1 MTSKKSYPNATQD
14 LVDLRSD
21 TVTRP
26 TESMFEAM
34 ANAPLGD
41 DVLGDDPTVMR
52 LEELAAEIT
61 GMEEALFVPSG
72 TMGNQIALA
81 THCDP
86 GDAILVEE
94 EAHIVYYEVGASAL
108 IGGVVSWTLPSNDGV
123 MDPDLIE
130 RHILRRTLHTPGTSL
145 LCLENTHNRAGG
157 TVIPLDVMA
166 RYRGLTN
173 EHGINI
179 H

>member
-52 LEELAAEIT
+52 LEELAAELM
-61 GMEEALFVPSG
+61 GMEEAVFVPSG
-72 TMGNQIALA
+72 TMGNQIAIA
-81 THCDP
+81 CHCNP
-86 GDAILVEE
+86 GDAMIAEQDSHIL
-94 EAHIVYYEVGASAL
+94 YYEVGGPAL
-108 IGGVVSWTLPSNDGV
+108 IAGVVSWTLPS
-123 MDPDLIE
+123 
-130 RHILRRTLHTPGTSL
+130 
-145 LCLENTHNRAGG
+145 
-157 TVIPLDVMA
+157 
-166 RYRGLTN
+166 
-173 EHGINI
+173 
-179 H
+179 